1 MEWQAAWEDP
11 FRAFLQ
17 AFEDLIRDRRS
28 KLTLAETIRGIIAA
42 GSLVC
47 QRIAACSPVLS
58 RARKMGQRVI
68 RFAKGESTK
77 RSRLDDV
84 HLTAKLREQG
94 VAHLSEAESSEL
106 WIVLDGSGLR
116 KPYAQ
121 SMPALSQVRDAEGKL
136 VPGYSTLTA
145 VGMTPGRRAVL
156 YQRVCSSQEEGFQS
170 ESAEVQR
177 ALQTV
182 HQAVAGL
189 ASRMAITWILDRGFD
204 DVAVW
209 RTIWEQGEHLVC
221 RIDELGR
228 QVEFLDR
235 QRRWQSGKI
244 AQARAHMRLRAR
256 AQAEMEVRL
265 GRQKRP
271 KRQPVVVEIGAVP
284 LRLRYDATF
293 AAREPQSGRKR
304 SSGWW
309 KCAWWRGKLSRGCS

>member
-17 AFEDLIRDRRS
+17 AFEELIGDRRS

-106 WIVLDGSGLR
+106 WIVLDGSGFC

-121 SMPALSQVRDAEGKL
+121 SMPALSQVRDADGKL

-156 YQRVCSSQEEGFQS
+156 YQRVFSSQEERFQS

-204 DVAVW
+204 DVADDLGTGGAPGLSHRRARPAGRVSGSAAALA
-209 RTIWEQGEHLVC
+209 IGE
-221 RIDELGR
+221 
-228 QVEFLDR
+228 DR
-235 QRRWQSGKI
+235 PG
-244 AQARAHMRLRAR
+244 ARAYAL
-256 AQAEMEVRL
+256 V
-265 GRQKRP
+265 
-271 KRQPVVVEIGAVP
+271 GAGASGDGSTP
-284 LRLRYDATF
+284 GAAKAPQTATGGSGNRGGT
-293 AAREPQSGRKR
+293 AAV
-304 SSGWW
+304 
-309 KCAWWRGKLSRGCS
+309 AV